1 MQTRAQPDEMRRVVQ
16 IVRRQLSTKPRQTVN
31 EIVEASGL
39 KTDDVIFALILLQRN
54 LVATMTYSLVNNA
67 CGCGT
72 K

>member
-16 IVRRQLSTKPRQTVN
+16 IVRRQLSSKPRQTVN

-67 CGCGT
+67 CGCGA